1 MHDRTPHAAAAAR
14 YPHQSPASGPLVDVS
29 SPEGGPGQHGNTYV
43 QGFGNLAD
51 PLAIDGFLRIQEGR
65 VNQFLQVSD
74 RRAEAQRSALQQ
86 AADRLSNI
94 SNNIGAIVNQWITHP
109 STNQGSDLSH
119 GLQKAYKRLADVES
133 QHLQLKLEHE
143 AIKKQLQEANAKV
156 DEAVKARDELR
167 RLADGVNWTGS
178 AKVSDQEIWSK
189 WKQLEYNIRSLASVL
204 AKCQTKVPS
213 DKLTRTRLD
222 EVSTAW
228 RKLLVIDDY
237 KNFLIGAY
245 IWTIVESVFTTGRK
259 FCSGGHDIDL
269 KAMRAAFL
277 ESASEVDN
285 PSRPGP
291 TLRHVAR
298 WFAQGTALFGHF
310 FGRDQHASRREARS
324 EVDRLKLFCNITADK
339 SGTDFHQEMKAI
351 LEAALDL
358 DEMLMSS
365 KAIFLVRW
373 PQDGQSKTLQRFDA
387 NQMESLA
394 HTNELSSKTIVRF
407 FVSPMLIKIGNADGC
422 NYDSEMTL
430 CKATVACE

>member
-1 MHDRTPHAAAAAR
+1 MRDRTPHAAKAAI
-14 YPHQSPASGPLVDVS
+14 YPHHSHASGSLVDVS
-29 SPEGGPGQHGNTYV
+29 SPEGGLGQHGNAYV

-51 PLAIDGFLRIQEGR
+51 PLSMDDFLRIQEGR
-65 VNQFLQVSD
+65 VDEFLRVSD
-74 RRAEAQRSALQQ
+74 RRAEAQRTALQQ

-94 SNNIGAIVNQWITHP
+94 ANNIGAIVTQWITHP
-109 STNQGSDLSH
+109 STNQGSDLNRD
-119 GLQKAYKRLADVES
+119 LQKAYKRLADADS
-133 QHLQLKLEHE
+133 QHLRMKLENE
-143 AIKKQLQEANAKV
+143 ALKKQLQEVNAKV
-156 DEAVKARDELR
+156 DEAVKEQDELR

-178 AKVSDQEIWSK
+178 SKISDQEIRSK
-189 WKQLEYNIRSLASVL
+189 WKQLDYNIRSLASVL
-204 AKCQTKVPS
+204 AKCQTRLPS
-213 DKLTRTRLD
+213 DKVTRVRLN

-228 RKLLVIDDY
+228 RKLLVVDDY

-245 IWTIVESVFTTGRK
+245 IWTIVKSVFTTGRK
-259 FCSGGHDIDL
+259 FCSGGHNIEL

-310 FGRDQHASRREARS
+310 FGRDQNAFRRETRL
-324 EVDRLKLFCNITADK
+324 EVERLKLFCNITADK
-339 SGTDFHQEMKAI
+339 SGTDFYQEMKAI

-365 KAIFLVRW
+365 KAIFSVRW
-373 PQDGQSKTLQRFDA
+373 PQDGQSETLQRFDA
-387 NQMESLA
+387 TQMESLA
-394 HTNELSSKTIVRF
+394 HSSELSSNKIVRF
-407 FVSPMLIKIGNADGC
+407 FISPMLIKAGNADGC

-430 CKATVACE
+430 CKAAVVCE

>member
-14 YPHQSPASGPLVDVS
+14 YPHQSHASGPLVDVS

-51 PLAIDGFLRIQEGR
+51 PLAVDEFLRIQERR

-94 SNNIGAIVNQWITHP
+94 ANNIEAIVNQWITHP

-143 AIKKQLQEANAKV
+143 AIKKQF
-156 DEAVKARDELR
+156 
-167 RLADGVNWTGS
+167 
-178 AKVSDQEIWSK
+178 
-189 WKQLEYNIRSLASVL
+189 VL

-228 RKLLVIDDY
+228 RKLLVVDDY

-259 FCSGGHDIDL
+259 FCSGGHNIDL

-310 FGRDQHASRREARS
+310 FRRDQHAFRREARS

-407 FVSPMLIKIGNADGC
+407 FISPMLIKIGNADGC